1 LRNKNNFQKGRICQV
16 GLGSDLSTTRLYP
29 NLEQQQLLEAATL
42 RLIRRD
48 ELERWNQLICD
59 HHYLR
64 EATMVGLLALC
75 GRALEL
81 WKGLRSTL
89 PRRKILPSCH
99 RRHHQPLEI
108 E

>member
-1 LRNKNNFQKGRICQV
+1 M
-16 GLGSDLSTTRLYP
+16 STTRLYP

-64 EATMVGLLALC
+64 EATMVGLSLRYVAERWNC
-75 GRALEL
+75 GRV
-81 WKGLRSTL
+81 
-89 PRRKILPSCH
+89 
-99 RRHHQPLEI
+99 
-108 E
+108 